1 MNRSPPFYRPVWAE
15 IDHQNLKNNFLKI
28 KAELSRKTG
37 ILTVVKANAYGHGL
51 VPVSRTLSR
60 LGAKFLGVTSI
71 EESLALQSAGI
82 KTPSLILANIYPF
95 SNLEVAVRYGIRVS
109 VASVESALQCEKYA
123 RRLKKKVYVHAKIDS
138 GMGRIGVNARN
149 AAAFIEKIR
158 TLPSVILEG
167 VYTHFSGAYED
178 PASTQKQIRLFTD
191 LMDDLSARGFA
202 IPCVH
207 DANSG
212 GIFLYPQAH
221 FSLVRPGISLY
232 GVWPAPIKRDLGLKP
247 VLSWKSRIIYL
258 KGVPAGTP
266 VSYAGTFK
274 TQRPS
279 VIATAAFG
287 YADGFRRAFSN
298 KAQVLVGG
306 KRVPVVGRITMDMT
320 MLDVTDAPGVRV
332 GDEVVI
338 LGAQGDA
345 SLPVEDLARWAE
357 TSPYEI
363 FCGIAPRVTR
373 VDLRA

>member
-1 MNRSPPFYRPVWAE
+1 MNRAPKFYRPVWAE
-15 IDHQNLKNNFLKI
+15 IDHRNLKSNFLKI
-28 KAELSRKTG
+28 KAELSSKTR
-37 ILTVVKANAYGHGL
+37 ILAVVKANAYGHGL
-51 VPVSRTLSR
+51 IPVSRTLSR

-82 KTPSLILANIYPF
+82 RTPSLILANIFPF
-95 SNLEVAVRYGIRVS
+95 SNLEVAVRKGIRVS
-109 VASVESALQCEKYA
+109 AASVESALECEKYA

-158 TLPSVILEG
+158 SLRSVVLEG
-167 VYTHFSGAYED
+167 IYTHFSSAYED
-178 PASTQKQIRLFTD
+178 PATTQNQIRLFTD
-191 LMDDLSARGFA
+191 LTDNLSARGFE
-202 IPCVH
+202 IPYVH

-212 GIFLYPQAH
+212 GIFLYPEAH

-232 GVWPAPIKRDLGLKP
+232 GVWPAPIQRDLGLNP

-258 KGVPAGTP
+258 KSVPAGTP
-266 VSYAGTFK
+266 VSYAGTFR
-274 TQRPS
+274 TRRPS
-279 VIATAAFG
+279 FIATAAFG

-306 KRVPVVGRITMDMT
+306 KRVPVVGRVTMDMT
-320 MLDVTDAPGVRV
+320 MLDVTDVPDVKV

-338 LGAQGDA
+338 LGRQGDA
-345 SLPVEDLARWAE
+345 VLPVEELARWAD

-363 FCGIAPRVTR
+363 LCGIASRVPR
-373 VDLRA
+373 VDLHA

>member
-1 MNRSPPFYRPVWAE
+1 MNRAPTFYRPVWAE

-28 KAELSRKTG
+28 KAELSPKTG
-37 ILTVVKANAYGHGL
+37 ILAVVKANAYGHGL

-95 SNLEVAVRYGIRVS
+95 SNLKVAVRKGIRVS
-109 VASVESALQCEKYA
+109 AASVESALQCEKYA

-158 TLPSVILEG
+158 SLRSVVLEG
-167 VYTHFSGAYED
+167 IYTHFSSAYED
-178 PASTQKQIRLFTD
+178 PAATQNQIRLFTD

-202 IPCVH
+202 IPYVH

-232 GVWPAPIKRDLGLKP
+232 GVWPAPIKRGLGLKP

-258 KGVPAGTP
+258 KGVPTGTS

-306 KRVPVVGRITMDMT
+306 KRVPVVGRVTMDMT
-320 MLDVTDAPGVRV
+320 MLDATEAKGVRV

-345 SLPVEDLARWAE
+345 FLPVEDLARWAE

-363 FCGIAPRVTR
+363 FCGISARVPRV
-373 VDLRA
+373 DIP